1 MRAQMAVASSTAE
14 ALYRHRREV
23 PTALPILLLALA
35 TVAAFIAPLQLLLAL
50 VAMEL
55 TYLAI
60 SMGGIRRLLQTAV
73 QPMAVLIAPFLL
85 LSAVIQAVVSGI
97 DISIL
102 TLSAV
107 RVALLYLTA
116 IVSIRML
123 SMARLVRDMSRVSPL
138 MALSI
143 AVGIRMLTIGLYTL
157 NEVKAI
163 YSTNIATKCS
173 HFKCRVEYTTLLA
186 KAITRVFIYTVL
198 DVGESIYSRYS
209 CIWIKQHP
217 KYIKN
222 RNCVDDMKIVPTS
235 SLSLRWGSL

>member
-1 MRAQMAVASSTAE
+1 MAVASSAVE

-102 TLSAV
+102 TL
-107 RVALLYLTA
+107 
-116 IVSIRML
+116 
-123 SMARLVRDMSRVSPL
+123 
-138 MALSI
+138 
-143 AVGIRMLTIGLYTL
+143 
-157 NEVKAI
+157 
-163 YSTNIATKCS
+163 
-173 HFKCRVEYTTLLA
+173 
-186 KAITRVFIYTVL
+186 
-198 DVGESIYSRYS
+198 
-209 CIWIKQHP
+209 
-217 KYIKN
+217 
-222 RNCVDDMKIVPTS
+222 
-235 SLSLRWGSL
+235 